1 MKKLPL
7 VLMIV
12 LSMRFVALLGQ
23 APDDVRAVA
32 RGSNVFALRAFSELA
47 KGEGNLF
54 FSPYSI
60 SSALAMTYAGA
71 RGRTAAQMA
80 EVLAFSLPPDR
91 LNPALSGLMAGLNA
105 KGKPYELHVANALWG
120 QTRYPFAPAFLQTIK
135 THFGGG
141 FREVDFIDEA
151 NREQARR
158 TINTWTEEQT
168 ANKIKDLIAR
178 GVLSDLSRLVLTN
191 AIYFKGPWA
200 LQFKASATQPMP
212 FTVSGTQKVAVPM
225 MRQKGEF
232 GYARDGGVQIL
243 ELPYAGGDLSMVVL
257 LPAASSSVEKL
268 REALPQQLDGWL
280 AAISPEE
287 VEVYLPRFK
296 LEQRFVLNEPLIA
309 LGMADAF
316 SDAEADF
323 SGMRADGG
331 KGLYISK
338 VIHKA
343 FVDVNEVGT
352 EAAAATAVVMGT
364 KSVSMMSVFKA
375 DRPFLFLIRDVR
387 TGTVLFMGRL
397 SEPT

>member
-7 VLMIV
+7 VLIIA
-12 LSMRFVALLGQ
+12 LSMAFVPLLAQ
-23 APDDVRAVA
+23 APDDARAVA
-32 RGSNVFALRAFSELA
+32 KGSNVFALRVFGELA

-71 RGRTAAQMA
+71 RGGTATQMA
-80 EVLAFSLPPDR
+80 EALAFSLPPER

-141 FREVDFIDEA
+141 FREVDFIDDA
-151 NREQARR
+151 KREQARLM
-158 TINTWTEEQT
+158 INAWTEEQT
-168 ANKIKDLIAR
+168 ANKIKDLIAQ
-178 GVLSDLSRLVLTN
+178 GVLSNLSRLVLTN
-191 AIYFKGPWA
+191 AIYFKGRWA
-200 LQFKASATQPMP
+200 RQFEASATQSMP

-225 MRQKGEF
+225 MRQTGPF

-243 ELPYAGGDLSMVVL
+243 ELPYAGGDLSMIVL

-296 LEQRFVLNEPLIA
+296 LEQRFLLNEPLIA

-316 SDAEADF
+316 SDTAADF

-331 KGLYISK
+331 KDLYISK

-364 KSVSMMSVFKA
+364 KSVQMTPVFKA
-375 DRPFLFLIRDVR
+375 DHPFLFLIRDVR
-387 TGTVLFMGRL
+387 TGTILFMGRL
-397 SEPT
+397 SDAR

>member
-1 MKKLPL
+1 MRKLPL

-12 LSMRFVALLGQ
+12 LSMAIVPLFAQ

-32 RGSNVFALRAFSELA
+32 KGSNVFALRAFSELA
-47 KGEGNLF
+47 KREGNLF

-71 RGRTAAQMA
+71 RGRTATQMA

-120 QTRYPFAPAFLQTIK
+120 QTQYPFAPAFLQTIK

-141 FREVDFIDEA
+141 FREVDFINTA
-151 NREQARR
+151 NRERARQA
-158 TINTWTEEQT
+158 INAWTEELT
-168 ANKIKDLIAR
+168 ANKIIELVAP

-191 AIYFKGPWA
+191 AIYFKGRWA
-200 LQFKASATQPMP
+200 LPFEASATQPMP
-212 FTVSGTQKVAVPM
+212 FTISETQKVAVPM
-225 MRQKGEF
+225 MRRAGDF
-232 GYARDGGVQIL
+232 GYAQDGSVQVL

-257 LPAASSSVEKL
+257 LPAASSSVGKLEKD
-268 REALPQQLDGWL
+268 LPQRLDGWL

-296 LEQRFVLNEPLIA
+296 LEQEFVLNEPLIV

-316 SDAEADF
+316 SDAAADF
-323 SGMRADGG
+323 SGMRADAGRD
-331 KGLYISK
+331 LYISN

-364 KSVSMMSVFKA
+364 KSVSRKPVFKA

-387 TGTVLFMGRL
+387 AGTVLFMGRL
-397 SEPT
+397 SDPK